1 MLPLPRGYRLVF
13 EPVLDRD
20 GSGRWRL
27 LRSLASL
34 GAAFAVAAL
43 VLTAAGVDAGLAYRQ
58 IFTASFADVP
68 ALSDTLVR
76 ATPLALCA
84 LGSALAFR
92 ARLWNIGGEGQLL
105 VGAWAAVGVVLHG
118 LPASTPR
125 PILLIAMLFCAAV
138 ASALWAGLCALLRL
152 WLGVSELLS
161 SLMLNYIAL
170 LGLRSFVFGPWSEGG
185 FGLTPQLPRSAWL
198 PRLSDLAERVPA
210 CRGLTVHLGFV
221 LAVLCVVFFGLV
233 LSRSR
238 FGYRLRVLGANPQAA
253 RAAGLPV
260 ERDILW
266 ALLLSGACAG
276 LAGFCEVSGVV
287 HRLSDRFSTG
297 YGFTALI
304 VAWLAGLQPRWIL
317 PAAIL
322 FGGLLVGGQEL
333 QPGGIP
339 LLLQGV
345 VLMAVLA
352 SEALLRSRPR
362 LLRPEAGSSD
372 EPSGASA
379 AATAAQ
385 KSDHSEDLP

>member
-1 MLPLPRGYRLVF
+1 M
-13 EPVLDRD
+13 
-20 GSGRWRL
+20 
-27 LRSLASL
+27 
-34 GAAFAVAAL
+34 
-43 VLTAAGVDAGLAYRQ
+43 
-58 IFTASFADVP
+58 
-68 ALSDTLVR
+68 
-76 ATPLALCA
+76 
-84 LGSALAFR
+84 
-92 ARLWNIGGEGQLL
+92 
-105 VGAWAAVGVVLHG
+105 
-118 LPASTPR
+118 
-125 PILLIAMLFCAAV
+125 
-138 ASALWAGLCALLRL
+138 
-152 WLGVSELLS
+152 
-161 SLMLNYIAL
+161 
-170 LGLRSFVFGPWSEGG
+170 
-185 FGLTPQLPRSAWL
+185 
-198 PRLSDLAERVPA
+198 
-210 CRGLTVHLGFV
+210 
-221 LAVLCVVFFGLV
+221 
-233 LSRSR
+233 
-238 FGYRLRVLGANPQAA
+238 
-253 RAAGLPV
+253 
-260 ERDILW
+260 
-266 ALLLSGACAG
+266 SGACAV